1 MKIIGEARGA
11 DYVRSG
17 MGESPSAGMATPLEF
32 FLLLTA
38 LFAGLTGLGGHR
50 VDAGARGEQ
59 VAMVSA
65 PRAAVQAA
73 AWAVRAVRPA
83 LAFAVRPD
91 ARRVATKLALPRVM
105 RLPALPR
112 PVPERRRE

>member
-1 MKIIGEARGA
+1 MT
-11 DYVRSG
+11 
-17 MGESPSAGMATPLEF
+17 TPLEL

-73 AWAVRAVRPA
+73 AWTVRAARPA
-83 LAFAVRPD
+83 LRLPRRPD
-91 ARRVATKLALPRVM
+91 ARRITAIVPALRAAM
-105 RLPALPR
+105 LPAGLR
-112 PVPERRRE
+112 PALVRRRE